1 MNTSTETTKSA
12 ETSLARDWTNLVRY
26 YLGPYL
32 GGRRGLIILTVAV
45 LVMGLALNWNW
56 LVAIGVAPLL
66 ISLAPCAVMCALG
79 LCMSRMGGKSCSSEA
94 PSARED
100 ADVPSSPAFNPE
112 ARNAPIAGE
121 GEERGAALP
130 RSETANDRS

>member
-1 MNTSTETTKSA
+1 MNTQTETTKSP
-12 ETSLARDWTNLVRY
+12 ETSLTSDWINLARY
-26 YLGPYL
+26 YVGRYL
-32 GGRRGLIILTVAV
+32 GGRGLIIATLAV
-45 LVMGLALNWNW
+45 VVIGLSLNWSW